1 MAAEASPP
9 TAATPKTHDPSRV
22 GGFITLVACVASVV
36 LAQSL
41 HGAWHRVA
49 DRPLAFVAF
58 ALLTLVLQV
67 IVVDVYGRGTLSY
80 SGTGLLATAIAFGVG
95 PAMTVAVL
103 AAVLLLVRMRSPLHR
118 GLFNAANFAL
128 SVAAGGYVYHLF
140 PEAGQSTFARLG
152 PSLLAGAAYCV
163 VNVGLLTLVMSF
175 AEGLRPLAVWNER
188 FRWFTPYYLASGPL
202 AVALT
207 SAYASVGLVGMLA
220 FTMPPAMM
228 MLSIRQYV
236 SRTRQS
242 VEDVRNANDELRRA
256 NSALEER
263 NDDLHELFEF
273 AGGLAARGHDRES
286 LVVFA
291 QEALGRLTGT
301 PVRVNVGLAEAG
313 GQLLVAGG
321 QPLGTVQLEES
332 GEYDEARWKRLR
344 EALLPQL
351 ATAVE
356 SSELVEQV
364 RKTHLQTI
372 AALSRSM
379 EAKDYYTGGHTER
392 VATVSVA
399 LARRLGFSGADLD
412 AIEIGALL
420 HDIGKI
426 GIPERILHKPAPLDD
441 EEWKVMREHPV
452 ISEYIL
458 SEVELPEIVRQIA
471 RSSHERMD
479 GGGYPDGLAGENIP
493 LAARIVLVA
502 DAFDALTTDR
512 SYRRG
517 RSIAAAFEELREHTG
532 TQFCPR
538 VIDALEA
545 LLHEEPSVLGAVELR
560 AVSVA

>member
-1 MAAEASPP
+1 M
-9 TAATPKTHDPSRV
+9 
-22 GGFITLVACVASVV
+22 
-36 LAQSL
+36 
-41 HGAWHRVA
+41 HGAWHSIAARPVA
-49 DRPLAFVAF
+49 FATF

-67 IVVDVYGRGTLSY
+67 IVVDVYGRGTPSY

-95 PAMTVAVL
+95 PAMIVAVL

-118 GLFNAANFAL
+118 GAFNAANFAL

-140 PEAGQSTFARLG
+140 PVAGESTLVRLG
-152 PSLLAGAAYCV
+152 PALLAGAAYCV
-163 VNVGLLTLVMSF
+163 VNVGLLTIVMSL
-175 AEGLRPLAVWNER
+175 AEGLRPLAIWNER
-188 FRWFTPYYLASGPL
+188 FRWFTPYYLVSGPL

-207 SAYASVGLVGMLA
+207 SAYSSVGLAGMLA

-242 VEDVRNANDELRRA
+242 VEDVPPRERRAAPCELRARGAQRRPARAVRVRRRACSARPRPRVARRLRAGGAGQTDRNAGTRERRPRGGGRSAARRRRA
-256 NSALEER
+256 AARL
-263 NDDLHELFEF
+263 
-273 AGGLAARGHDRES
+273 GLARGISGVRRHA
-286 LVVFA
+286 V
-291 QEALGRLTGT
+291 EAAPRC
-301 PVRVNVGLAEAG
+301 AA
-313 GQLLVAGG
+313 
-321 QPLGTVQLEES
+321 
-332 GEYDEARWKRLR
+332 
-344 EALLPQL
+344 PQL

-356 SSELVEQV
+356 SSELVQQV

-399 LARRLGFSGADLD
+399 LARRLGFSGTELD
-412 AIEIGALL
+412 AVQIGALL

-426 GIPERILHKPAPLDD
+426 GIPERILHKPKPLDD

-458 SEVELPEIVRQIA
+458 SEVELPEIVLQIA

-479 GGGYPDGLAGENIP
+479 GGGYPDGLAGEDIP

-502 DAFDALTTDR
+502 DAFDALTSDR
-512 SYRRG
+512 PYPARPPRLGCTSL
-517 RSIAAAFEELREHTG
+517 RSSASTRA
-532 TQFCPR
+532 
-538 VIDALEA
+538 
-545 LLHEEPSVLGAVELR
+545 PSSAR
-560 AVSVA
+560 A

>member
-1 MAAEASPP
+1 VTPEEALPMPVQPP
-9 TAATPKTHDPSRV
+9 ARESSHT
-22 GGFITLVACVASVV
+22 GGFITLVACAASVV
-36 LAQSL
+36 IVQSM
-41 HGAWHRVA
+41 HGAWHVVA
-49 DRPLAFVAF
+49 DKPVAFGAF
-58 ALLTLVLQV
+58 ALLTLILQV

-80 SGTGLLATAIAFGVG
+80 SGTGLLATAIIFGVG
-95 PAMTVAVL
+95 PAMILAVL
-103 AAVLLLVRMRSPLHR
+103 AAALLLVRMRSPLHR

-140 PEAGQSTFARLG
+140 ADPHQSAFVRLG
-152 PSLLAGAAYCV
+152 PSLLAGAAYCI
-163 VNVGLLTLVMSF
+163 VNVGLLTIVMSL
-175 AEGLRPLAVWNER
+175 AEGLRPFAVWKER
-188 FRWFTPYYLASGPL
+188 FRWFTPYYLVSGPL

-207 SAYASVGLVGMLA
+207 SAYTNVGLVGMLA
-220 FTMPPAMM
+220 FTMPPLMM

-242 VEDVRNANDELRRA
+242 VEDVRHANDELRRA
-256 NSALEER
+256 NAALEAR
-263 NDDLHELFEF
+263 NDDLRELFEF

-286 LVVFA
+286 LVAFA

-301 PVRVNVGLAEAG
+301 QVRVNVGLADAG

-321 QPLGTVQLEES
+321 HLLGSVSLEES
-332 GEYDEARWKRLR
+332 SDYYEERWNRLR

-351 ATAVE
+351 STAVE
-356 SSELVEQV
+356 SSQLVEQV

-399 LARRLGFSGADLD
+399 LARRLGLSGPELD
-412 AIEIGALL
+412 ALEIGALL

-426 GIPERILHKPAPLDD
+426 GIPEAILHKPEPLDE

-458 SEVELPEIVRQIA
+458 SEVELPDLVMQIA

-479 GGGYPDGLAGENIP
+479 GDGYPDGIAGQAIP

-502 DAFDALTTDR
+502 DAFDALTSDR
-512 SYRRG
+512 PYRRG
-517 RSIAAAFEELREHTG
+517 RSIPAAFEELREHTG
-532 TQFCPR
+532 TQFCPG
-538 VIDALEA
+538 VIEALEA
-545 LLHEEPSVLGAVELR
+545 LLREEPAVLGAPHLR
-560 AVSVA
+560 AAGAA

>member
-1 MAAEASPP
+1 MAGESAPP
-9 TAATPKTHDPSRV
+9 SAAVPTHESSHV
-22 GGFITLVACVASVV
+22 GAFITLLACVASVV
-36 LAQSL
+36 LVQSM
-41 HGAWHRVA
+41 HGAWHTVTAKPVA
-49 DRPLAFVAF
+49 FAIF
-58 ALLTLVLQV
+58 ALLTLILQV

-80 SGTGLLATAIAFGVG
+80 SGAGLLATAIAFGVG
-95 PAMTVAVL
+95 PAMLVAVF

-118 GLFNAANFAL
+118 GIFNAANFAL
-128 SVAAGGYVYHLF
+128 SAAAGGYVYTLF
-140 PEAGQSTFARLG
+140 PVAHESTLMRLG

-163 VNVGLLTLVMSF
+163 VNAGLISIVMGL
-175 AEGLRPLAVWNER
+175 AEGLHPLAVWNER
-188 FRWFTPYYLASGPL
+188 FRWFTPYYVVSGPL

-207 SAYASVGLVGMLA
+207 SAYTSLGLFGMLA

-242 VEDVRNANDELRRA
+242 VEDVRHANDELLRA

-263 NDDLHELFEF
+263 NNDLRELFEF

-286 LVVFA
+286 LVAFA
-291 QEALGRLTGT
+291 QEALSRLTGT
-301 PVRVNVGLAEAG
+301 RVRVNVGLADAG

-321 QPLGTVQLEES
+321 QPLGSVSFEES
-332 GEYDEARWKRLR
+332 HGYDDTRWKRLR
-344 EALLPQL
+344 DALLPQL

-356 SSELVEQV
+356 SSELVQQV

-379 EAKDYYTGGHTER
+379 EVKDGYTGGHTER

-399 LARRLGFSGADLD
+399 LARRLGFSGPELD
-412 AIEIGALL
+412 AVQIGALL

-426 GIPERILHKPAPLDD
+426 GIPESILHKPEPLDE

-458 SEVELPEIVRQIA
+458 SDVELPQIVLQIA
-471 RSSHERMD
+471 RSSHERID
-479 GGGYPDGLAGENIP
+479 GGGYPDGLAGEEIP

-512 SYRRG
+512 PYRRG
-517 RSIAAAFEELREHTG
+517 CHVSAALEELRAHEG

-538 VIDALEA
+538 VMDALEA
-545 LLHEEPSVLGAVELR
+545 LQREEPTVLGPAELR
-560 AVSVA
+560 ALDVA

>member
-1 MAAEASPP
+1 VTDELSAGAPAP
-9 TAATPKTHDPSRV
+9 HDSSRV
-22 GGFITLVACVASVV
+22 AGFVTIVACIASVV
-36 LAQSL
+36 FAQSM
-41 HGAWHRVA
+41 HGAWHTVA
-49 DRPLAFVAF
+49 DKPLAFLAF
-58 ALLTLVLQV
+58 AALTLILQV

-80 SGTGLLATAIAFGVG
+80 SGTGLLATAITFGVG
-95 PAMTVAVL
+95 PAMAVAVV
-103 AAVLLLVRMRSPLHR
+103 AAALLLVRMRSPLHR

-140 PEAGQSTFARLG
+140 ADPDQSTFAQLG

-163 VNVGLLTLVMSF
+163 VNVGLLTVVMSF
-175 AEGLRPLAVWNER
+175 AEGLGPLAVWNER

-207 SAYASVGLVGMLA
+207 SAYMNVGLVGMLA

-236 SRTRQS
+236 SRTRRS
-242 VEDVRNANDELRRA
+242 VEDVRRANDELRDA
-256 NSALEER
+256 NAALEER

-273 AGGLAARGHDRES
+273 AGGLAARATDRES
-286 LVVFA
+286 LVAFA

-301 PVRVNVGLAEAG
+301 AVNVNIGLAEVG

-321 QPLGTVQLEES
+321 QPLGSVSLQES
-332 GEYDEARWKRLR
+332 EEYDEARWKRLR

-356 SSELVEQV
+356 SSQLVEQV

-392 VATVSVA
+392 VASVSVE
-399 LARRLGFSGADLD
+399 LARRLGFTGSELD
-412 AIEIGALL
+412 AVEIGALL

-426 GIPERILHKPAPLDD
+426 GIPERILHKPRELDD
-441 EEWKVMREHPV
+441 DEWTVMREHPV

-458 SEVELPEIVRQIA
+458 SEVELPDIVLQIA

-479 GGGYPDGLAGENIP
+479 GRGYPDGLAGDNIP

-502 DAFDALTTDR
+502 DALDALTSDR
-512 SYRRG
+512 PYRHA
-517 RSIAAAFEELREHTG
+517 RSLGAAFEELRAHTG

-538 VIDALEA
+538 VIEALEA
-545 LLHEEPSVLGAVELR
+545 IYHEEPTILGADELR
-560 AVSVA
+560 AVNVA

>member
-1 MAAEASPP
+1 MASVRSPAAS
-9 TAATPKTHDPSRV
+9 ASASHESNRV
-22 GGFITLVACVASVV
+22 GAFITLVACVASVV
-36 LAQSL
+36 LAQSVRGSL
-41 HGAWHRVA
+41 HEVTS
-49 DRPLAFVAF
+49 RPVAF
-58 ALLTLVLQV
+58 ATFVCLTLVLQV
-67 IVVDVYGRGTLSY
+67 IVVDVYGRGTLSFA
-80 SGTGLLATAIAFGVG
+80 GTGQLATAIAFGVG
-95 PAMTVAVL
+95 PAMLVAVL
-103 AAVLLLVRMRSPLHR
+103 AAVILLVRMRSPLHR
-118 GLFNAANFAL
+118 GVFNAATFAL
-128 SVAAGGYVYHLF
+128 SAAAGGYAYQLF
-140 PEAGQSTFARLG
+140 PVADGSTFVRLG

-163 VNVGLLTLVMSF
+163 VNLGLLTIVMSL

-207 SAYASVGLVGMLA
+207 SAYTSVGLVGMLA

-242 VEDVRNANDELRRA
+242 VEDVRRANDELRQA

-263 NDDLHELFEF
+263 NGDLHELFEF

-286 LVVFA
+286 LVDFA
-291 QEALGRLTGT
+291 QEALGKLTGT
-301 PVRVNVGLAEAG
+301 QVNVNVGLADVG
-313 GQLLVAGG
+313 DQLLVAGG
-321 QPLGTVQLEES
+321 QPLGSVSLVDSE
-332 GEYDEARWKRLR
+332 GYDEERWKRLR
-344 EALLPQL
+344 GALLPQL

-356 SSELVEQV
+356 SSQLVEQV

-392 VATVSVA
+392 VATVAVA
-399 LARRLGFSGADLD
+399 LARRLGFSGSELD
-412 AIEIGALL
+412 ALEIGALL

-426 GIPERILHKPAPLDD
+426 GIPERILHKPMPLDAA
-441 EEWKVMREHPV
+441 EWKVMREHPV

-458 SEVELPEIVRQIA
+458 SEVELPETVLQIA

-479 GGGYPDGLAGENIP
+479 GAGYPDGLAGEDIP

-502 DAFDALTTDR
+502 DAFDALTSDR
-512 SYRRG
+512 PYRAG
-517 RSIAAAFEELREHTG
+517 RHIPAAFTELRANTG

-538 VIDALEA
+538 VIEALEA
-545 LLHEEPSVLGAVELR
+545 VLVEEPSVLGAELR
-560 AVSVA
+560 VVSVA